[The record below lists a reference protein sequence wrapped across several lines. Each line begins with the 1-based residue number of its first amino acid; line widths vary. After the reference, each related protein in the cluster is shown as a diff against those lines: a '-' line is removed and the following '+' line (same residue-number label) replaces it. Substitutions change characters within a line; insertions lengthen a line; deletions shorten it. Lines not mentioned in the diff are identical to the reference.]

1 MIRKPVIA
9 LLGRPDTPTD
19 AVEEYCNYLG
29 EALREKGF
37 ELHVRRA
44 DWTEKGW
51 ARTLRRRLIKWRGEW
66 IIVQYT
72 ALAWSKRG
80 FPRRFLKALKTLKS
94 IGVRVGVV
102 YHDAEPFA
110 GPRLIDA
117 VRRRIQLGVMQKALE
132 LADAAVFTIPLEK
145 IPWLEQ
151 SSARIC
157 FIPVGANLPV
167 PRDED
172 IRRAKATDGR
182 LTVAVFG
189 ITGGASGQWEMDAI
203 SAAVRFAVPQLE
215 PFRLLAMGRNAKD
228 YEASLRE
235 RFKDVPV
242 DLQVKGVLPAP
253 ELAST
258 LAGSD
263 VLLFVRGPISSRR
276 GSAIAGIACGL
287 PVIAFEGPET
297 APPITEAG
305 LALFSLERKGDL
317 GRVLLHVL
325 QDEHYRTSL
334 AQRSLLAQR
343 DYFSWHA
350 IAASY
355 AKFLQD

>member
-9 LLGRPDTPTD
+9 LLGRPDAPTD

-29 EALREKGF
+29 EALRENGF
-37 ELHVRRA
+37 ELRVRRA

-51 ARTLRRRLIKWRGEW
+51 ARTLGRRLIKWRGEW
-66 IIVQYT
+66 VIVQYT

-80 FPRRFLKALKTLKS
+80 FPRRFLKVLKTLKS
-94 IGVRVGVV
+94 VGVRVGVV
-102 YHDAEPFA
+102 YHDAEPFV
-110 GPRLIDA
+110 GPRLIDG
-117 VRRRIQLGVMQKALE
+117 VRRRIQLGVMQKALG
-132 LADAAVFTIPLEK
+132 LADAVIFTIPLDK
-145 IPWLEQ
+145 VSWLKQ
-151 SSARIC
+151 PCAKAC

-167 PRDED
+167 PLDEG
-172 IRRAKATDGR
+172 IRRTKAKDGR

-189 ITGGASGQWEMDAI
+189 ITGGASGEWEMDAI
-203 SAAVRFAVPQLE
+203 SAAVRFVLSQAP
-215 PFRLLAMGRNAKD
+215 PFRLHVVGRNAQD
-228 YEASLRE
+228 YEAALRQRLRE
-235 RFKDVPV
+235 VPV
-242 DLQVKGVLPAP
+242 ELFVQGVLPAQ
-253 ELAST
+253 ELATT

-305 LALFSLERKGDL
+305 LALFCPERKDEL

-334 AQRSLLAQR
+334 AHRSLLAQR
-343 DYFSWHA
+343 DYFSWPA
-350 IAASY
+350 IAATY
-355 AKFLQD
+355 ARFLQG

>member
-1 MIRKPVIA
+1 MNRKPLIA
-9 LLGRPDTPTD
+9 LLGRPDSPTD

-51 ARTLRRRLIKWRGEW
+51 ARTLRRRMIKWRGEW
-66 IIVQYT
+66 VLVQYT

-80 FPRRFLKALKTLKS
+80 FPRRFLKVLKTLKS

-102 YHDAEPFA
+102 YHDAEPYV
-110 GPRLIDA
+110 GPRLIDS

-132 LADAAVFTIPLEK
+132 LADATIFTIPLDK
-145 IPWLEQ
+145 VSWLKQ
-151 SSARIC
+151 PSARAC

-172 IRRAKATDGR
+172 IRRTKANNGR

-189 ITGGASGQWEMDAI
+189 ITGGASGEWEMDAI
-203 SAAVRFAVPQLE
+203 SAAVRFAVPQAA
-215 PFRLLAMGRNAKD
+215 PFRLHVMGRNAQD
-228 YEASLRE
+228 YEAALGR
-235 RFKDVPV
+235 RLQDVPV
-242 DLQVKGVLPAP
+242 ELFVQGVLPAP
-253 ELAST
+253 ELATT

-287 PVIAFEGPET
+287 PVLAFEGPET
-297 APPITEAG
+297 APPVTEAG
-305 LALFSLERKGDL
+305 LALFSAERKGDL

-334 AQRSLLAQR
+334 AQRSLIAQR

-350 IAASY
+350 IAATY
-355 AKFLQD
+355 AKFLQG